1 MTTIEAFR
9 EQLAAVDP
17 PDSGGDPTMKLKN
30 LTATAALAA
39 ALLGVCVTA
48 PAASANTDNCTEQ
61 FWMMGL
67 RSAER
72 TICDGPLNPDGSW
85 MRTRSFDAPAFT
97 ADGYSVCY
105 SAVYCTFTMPR
116 EVAAIDQIETYRVT
130 ADTVL
135 PDEPGYLGLAPTGV
149 A

>member
-1 MTTIEAFR
+1 MAKHNRLIT
-9 EQLAAVDP
+9 
-17 PDSGGDPTMKLKN
+17 S
-30 LTATAALAA
+30 ATAALGA
-39 ALLGVCVTA
+39 ALLAAGVTA

-67 RSAER
+67 RAAQR

-85 MRTRSFDAPAFT
+85 LRGRSFNAPAFT

-105 SAVYCTFTMPR
+105 SAVYCTFTMPKQ
-116 EVAAIDQIETYRVT
+116 VAAIDTAETYRVT
-130 ADTVL
+130 PDTVL
-135 PDEPGYLGLAPTGV
+135 PDEPGYLGVTPAAGV

>member
-9 EQLAAVDP
+9 EHLAAVDP
-17 PDSGGDPTMKLKN
+17 RIVEVTPPMKLKN

-39 ALLGVCVTA
+39 ALLGACITA

-67 RSAER
+67 RAAER

-85 MRTRSFDAPAFT
+85 MRTRSFAAPAFT

-135 PDEPGYLGLAPTGV
+135 ADEPGYLGLAPTGV

>member
-1 MTTIEAFR
+1 MKRKNVT
-9 EQLAAVDP
+9 AA
-17 PDSGGDPTMKLKN
+17 
-30 LTATAALAA
+30 AALAG
-39 ALLGVCVTA
+39 ALLGAGVTA
-48 PAASANTDNCTEQ
+48 PAASANSDNCTEQ

-67 RSAER
+67 RAAER
-72 TICDGPLNPDGSW
+72 TVCDGPLNPDGSW
-85 MRTRSFDAPAFT
+85 IRTRSFAAPAFT

-105 SAVYCTFTMPR
+105 SPVYCTFTMPR

-135 PDEPGYLGLAPTGV
+135 ADEPGYLGLAPTGV

>member
-1 MTTIEAFR
+1 
-9 EQLAAVDP
+9 
-17 PDSGGDPTMKLKN
+17 MKLKN
-30 LTATAALAA
+30 LTAGAALAA
-39 ALLGVCVTA
+39 ALLTA
-48 PAASANTDNCTEQ
+48 SATAAPTASANTDNCTSQ

-67 RSAER
+67 RGGQR

-105 SAVYCTFTMPR
+105 SAAYCTFTMPKQ
-116 EVAAIDQIETYRVT
+116 VAAIDQLETYRVT
-130 ADTVL
+130 PETVL
-135 PDEPGYLGLAPTGV
+135 PDEPGYLGVAPTGV

>member
-1 MTTIEAFR
+1 
-9 EQLAAVDP
+9 
-17 PDSGGDPTMKLKN
+17 MKRKN
-30 LTATAALAA
+30 VTAAASHAA
-39 ALLGVCVTA
+39 ALLGAGVIA
-48 PAASANTDNCTEQ
+48 PAASANSDNCTEQ

-67 RSAER
+67 RAAER
-72 TICDGPLNPDGSW
+72 TVCDGPLNPDGSW
-85 MRTRSFDAPAFT
+85 MRTRSFAAPAFT

-105 SAVYCTFTMPR
+105 SPVYCTFTMPR

-135 PDEPGYLGLAPTGV
+135 ADEPGYLGLAPTGV